1 MLSFG
6 HNTGWQLDQCCRMDQ
21 LLSSGQAGSTQTH
34 GSAAQLAKSFDAL
47 LATTQVIAWL
57 LHTGQQSQN
66 SAATEAAQ

>member
-1 MLSFG
+1 
-6 HNTGWQLDQCCRMDQ
+6 MDQ

-34 GSAAQLAKSFDAL
+34 GSAAQLAKSCDAL

-57 LHTGQQSQN
+57 LHTGQLSQN

>member
-1 MLSFG
+1 M
-6 HNTGWQLDQCCRMDQ
+6 
-21 LLSSGQAGSTQTH
+21 LSSGQAGSTQTH

-57 LHTGQQSQN
+57 LHTGQQSLN